1 MFANL
6 LEAYFF
12 VFQINDE
19 FQRLTT
25 KPLDPKFMSM
35 LDQYTPKL
43 LGLFQSKGGAVGER
57 LQATMSVLL
66 KVTSFLILNV
76 SLIDMAEFRRKKNNV
91 LMSL

>member
-1 MFANL
+1 MFSNL
-6 LEAYFF
+6 HKAYFT
-12 VFQINDE
+12 VFQINEE

-57 LQATMSVLL
+57 LQANLSVLL

-76 SLIDMAEFRRKKNNV
+76 TLIDMAEFRRKNNV